1 MQVIPLEIYEDLEE
15 LEPKTKSVI
24 LKLLKFLGEMVRRE
38 DFLALKSE
46 MENLTKAVAELAEA
60 QKRTNEE
67 LKSLSKTV
75 SELSKTVSELAEAQ
89 KRTDEE
95 LKSLS
100 KTVSE
105 LSKTVAELA
114 EAQKRTDEELKSLSK
129 TVAELAEAQKR
140 TDEELKSLSKTV
152 AELAEAQ
159 KRTEKALA
167 ELAESH
173 KKLVEEHR
181 VTRTQLGGLAHT
193 VGYFLEN
200 EAYKHLP
207 KLLKRDF
214 NLEVEG
220 RLYRDYVEIGLERYE
235 EVNILGRGRI
245 NGETVVILGEAKTQL
260 KKEDVDKFLRK
271 VQKLEKVY
279 PGKKVLLVVTH
290 QATPQVRKYA
300 MEKGLKVYFSYEF
313 D

>member
-24 LKLLKFLGEMVRRE
+24 LKLLKFLGETVRRE
-38 DFLALKSE
+38 DFLALKLE
-46 MENLTKAVAELAEA
+46 MENLTKAVA
-60 QKRTNEE
+60 
-67 LKSLSKTV
+67 
-75 SELSKTVSELAEAQ
+75 ELAEAQ

-105 LSKTVAELA
+105 LSKTMAELA

-129 TVAELAEAQKR
+129 TVSELVEAQKR

-167 ELAESH
+167 ELVESH

>member
-24 LKLLKFLGEMVRRE
+24 LKLLKFLGETVRRE
-38 DFLALKSE
+38 DFLALKLE
-46 MENLTKAVAELAEA
+46 MENLTKA
-60 QKRTNEE
+60 
-67 LKSLSKTV
+67 
-75 SELSKTVSELAEAQ
+75 
-89 KRTDEE
+89 
-95 LKSLS
+95 
-100 KTVSE
+100 
-105 LSKTVAELA
+105 VAELA

-290 QATPQVRKYA
+290 QAAPQVRKYA